1 MSELKW
7 YVVRAVSG
15 KEKKVKQY
23 IDAEISR
30 LGFSHLVPQV
40 LIPMEKYY
48 QMKDGKK
55 IAKIRLTSA
64 WRIGIGFP
72 ALSPKKPITLLIPLI
87 ICSNSPS
94 KVASIKTVY

>member
-1 MSELKW
+1 MSDQLKW

-23 IDAEISR
+23 LEAEVNR
-30 LGFSHLVPQV
+30 LGISHLLPQV

-55 IAKIRLTSA
+55 IAKE
-64 WRIGIGFP
+64 RIAYDTITTKFKNNWIWVVGAGTLSIW
-72 ALSPKKPITLLIPLI
+72 ALWDNIQALIHGV
-87 ICSNSPS
+87 
-94 KVASIKTVY
+94 K

>member
-1 MSELKW
+1 MSDQLKW

-23 IDAEISR
+23 VDAEISR
-30 LGFSHLVPQV
+30 LGLTHLVPQV

-55 IAKIRLTSA
+55 L
-64 WRIGIGFP
+64 
-72 ALSPKKPITLLIPLI
+72 LKKEIFIQDMF
-87 ICSNSPS
+87 
-94 KVASIKTVY
+94 